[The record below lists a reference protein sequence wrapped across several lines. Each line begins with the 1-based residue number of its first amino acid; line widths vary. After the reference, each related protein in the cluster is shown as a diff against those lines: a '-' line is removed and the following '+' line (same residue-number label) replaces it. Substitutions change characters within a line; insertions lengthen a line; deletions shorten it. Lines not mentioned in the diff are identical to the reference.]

1 MLAYHALVL
10 NLHQPPGNLESL
22 LEHQTWEAKEIL
34 FALDRMPRSLW
45 GQEALARVHLS
56 LSGTLLETLSSP
68 DFQSRVYGIVD
79 CGKLLWFLQNQQLF
93 DILGTGYYHPVL
105 PLIPAADRP
114 EHLRRWQG
122 IARHLFWRSQFQ
134 GFWPPEMGFSM
145 ELIPLL
151 RRFGYRYVLVD
162 SEHVEPLEPMSWQA
176 LRYRPHIARHDGAE
190 IIVVVRD
197 RELSDAQ
204 ESGMDPDWF
213 VNEVAERTRWCD
225 FAPLVTTAT
234 DGENG
239 GWFRNV
245 TDGAN
250 YWSAFHRPLLDRIRA
265 GRADLRPTFIHD
277 YLDQHG
283 AHGEVRVA
291 TGAWNTG
298 WHHGKGFTQWTG
310 SQTQRDVIDRYAQ
323 VSQRLHTWLDR
334 SAGRAAERAA
344 AEALTASATADQDP
358 TATSA
363 PAPAAGPSLREASP
377 PATAAATEAIAPPA
391 SEDANAP
398 APVDGPPPVTA
409 PTRGQSA
416 GQPVALDASAA
427 LSAAVQTMP
436 SGLPQRLEDAQWH
449 LLRAETSCNIFWG
462 EAWCDRA
469 TADLEIAESVLD
481 ELDAEMDR

>member
-1 MLAYHALVL
+1 MHAHHALVL
-10 NLHQPPGNLESL
+10 NLHQPPGNLEHL
-22 LEHQTWEAKEIL
+22 LDEQPWEAKEIL

-45 GQEALARVHLS
+45 GQEDLARVHLS
-56 LSGTLLETLSSP
+56 LSGTLLETLSNR
-68 DFQSRVYGIVD
+68 DFQARVYGIVD
-79 CGKLLWFLQNQQLF
+79 CGKLLWFLQNQRLF
-93 DILGTGYYHPVL
+93 EVLGTGYYHPVL

-122 IARHLFWRSQFQ
+122 IAGHLFWRSRFE

-162 SEHVEPLEPMSWQA
+162 SEHVEPIDAMTWQE
-176 LRYRPHIARHDGAE
+176 LRYRPHIARHGDEE

-225 FAPLVTTAT
+225 FPPLVTTAT

-245 TDGAN
+245 TEGAN
-250 YWSAFHRPLLDRIRA
+250 YWSAFYRPLLDRVRA
-265 GRADLRPTFIHD
+265 GEANLRPTFIPD
-277 YLDQHG
+277 YLNTHG
-283 AHGEVRVA
+283 ARGEVRVA

-310 SQTQRDVIDRYAQ
+310 SETQRAVLSRYGVLSEQLQGLLRRLDPDADSKAGSDVD
-323 VSQRLHTWLDR
+323 S
-334 SAGRAAERAA
+334 
-344 AEALTASATADQDP
+344 
-358 TATSA
+358 
-363 PAPAAGPSLREASP
+363 
-377 PATAAATEAIAPPA
+377 
-391 SEDANAP
+391 
-398 APVDGPPPVTA
+398 TA
-409 PTRGQSA
+409 PERVVEQ
-416 GQPVALDASAA
+416 
-427 LSAAVQTMP
+427 
-436 SGLPQRLEDAQWH
+436 LEEVRWH

-462 EAWCDRA
+462 EAWCNRA
-469 TADLEIAESVLD
+469 DEDLDIAQRVLD
-481 ELDAEMDR
+481 ELVAACDNAEPNASDGPPQRDSVSDK